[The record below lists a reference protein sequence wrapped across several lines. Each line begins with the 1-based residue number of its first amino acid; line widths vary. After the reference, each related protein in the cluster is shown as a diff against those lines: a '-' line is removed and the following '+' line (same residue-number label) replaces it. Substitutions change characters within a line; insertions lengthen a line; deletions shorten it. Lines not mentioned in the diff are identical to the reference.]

1 MRLFTHF
8 HPQRPSDRTLERR
21 SVPRGRPQL
30 EFGVTRRPQ
39 LQQGIV
45 AAVVQLEVCDR
56 LRMTAIEAFGK
67 PQHR

>member
-1 MRLFTHF
+1 MCLSAHF
-8 HPQRPSDRTLERR
+8 HPQRPSDRTLEWR

-30 EFGVTRRPQ
+30 ELGVNRRPQ
-39 LQQGIV
+39 LQQGIL
-45 AAVVQLEVCDR
+45 AAVVQLEVCDC